1 MTTTNFIDILD
12 ITPGESYACKFRVTT
27 LLDTLGRPAP
37 NLSDTPLRGEG
48 EYEGIGVLVKRDLNT
63 RRVQLHDDASKRD
76 FVVSFDDIWDID
88 VVDWVEEK
96 NQI

>member
-1 MTTTNFIDILD
+1 MSEFIDILK
-12 ITPGESYACKFRVTT
+12 ITPGDSYACKFRVTT

-37 NLSDTPLRGEG
+37 NLSDTPLAREG